1 MENSQTLAHIIN
13 FKFPGQVVVMRASDG
28 HHKGSAERTL
38 HLWPAQL
45 LSIVGIA
52 GIIEIIGRRVGDG
65 RPVQRGPQLGVSGE
79 SKTISEPCRL
89 SRPA

>member
-1 MENSQTLAHIIN
+1 
-13 FKFPGQVVVMRASDG
+13 MRASDG

-52 GIIEIIGRRVGDG
+52 GIIEIIGGALVTVGPYT
-65 RPVQRGPQLGVSGE
+65 RAAAFIMSGE

-89 SRPA
+89 VVLPEHFDQPPACTREP